1 MTWIHFASG
10 YKTIFFSSE
19 LYNNSEL
26 PVCGILKSACSHSQI
41 TCPLDKQWRGNFKR
55 KVGSELRGKQWVR
68 AVGPLRSLRLNLL
81 HVASK
86 HRSLNFLQVK
96 ESVLLDGLRCPSSCH
111 QLTLPFTL
119 PPTSIS
125 SNYFH
130 FLPWLLSGLCN
141 NYKEMAIQF

>member
-1 MTWIHFASG
+1 MVHPMTWSHFTSG
-10 YKTIFFSSE
+10 YLNFLLS

-41 TCPLDKQWRGNFKR
+41 TCPLDKQWRSNFKR
-55 KVGSELRGKQWVR
+55 KVVSELRGQQGVQ
-68 AVGPLRSLRLNLL
+68 AVGPLRSLCLNLQ

-86 HRSLNFLQVK
+86 HRSLNFPQVQ
-96 ESVLLDGLRCPSSCH
+96 ESVLLDGLHCPSSCH
-111 QLTLPFTL
+111 QLTLPFPL

-130 FLPWLLSGLCN
+130 FLP
-141 NYKEMAIQF
+141 